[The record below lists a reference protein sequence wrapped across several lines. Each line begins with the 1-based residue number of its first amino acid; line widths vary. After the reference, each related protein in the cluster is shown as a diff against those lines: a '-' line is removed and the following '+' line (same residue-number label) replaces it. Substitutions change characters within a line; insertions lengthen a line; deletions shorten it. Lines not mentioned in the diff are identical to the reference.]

1 MPSTCRCPP
10 VEPPDAEGLALCVLA
25 SGSRGNAI
33 YVATARAAVL
43 LDAGLSAAEIERRL
57 RSRQLS
63 PENLSAILVSHEH
76 SDHTQGVGAL
86 SRRYRLPV
94 YATRGT
100 WTAGAQGLRR
110 AFAACEFTCGCA
122 FTLADLSIH
131 PFALSHDAADP
142 AGFTF
147 RRGGFQVGVATDLG
161 TVTHLV
167 RSQLQACTALVIESN
182 HDPDML
188 AQGPYPWFL
197 KQRIAGRTG
206 HLSNPDA
213 RALLQDIDHPGLRH
227 VILGHLSAT
236 NNTPEKARTTVAEAF
251 GHRRMH
257 LEVAHQDH
265 CGPLLHFF

>member
-1 MPSTCRCPP
+1 MPIAGHFPP
-10 VEPPDAEGLALCVLA
+10 AEPAAAEGLALCVLA

-33 YVATARAAVL
+33 YVASGRSSVL

-57 RSRQLS
+57 RSRSLA
-63 PENLSAILVSHEH
+63 PENLSAIIVSHEH
-76 SDHTQGVGAL
+76 SDHTQGVGTL

-100 WTAGAQGLRR
+100 WSAGAQGLRR
-110 AFAACEFTCGCA
+110 AFDSREFTCGCG
-122 FTLADLSIH
+122 FTLGDLSIH

-142 AGFTF
+142 AGFTL
-147 RRGGFQVGVATDLG
+147 RRGALQVGVATDLG
-161 TVTHLV
+161 AVTHLV
-167 RSQLQACTALVIESN
+167 KSHLQACTAVVIESN

-213 RALLQDIDHPGLRH
+213 GALLQEIDHPGLRH

-236 NNTPEKARTTVAEAF
+236 NNTPEKARAAAAQVF
-251 GHRRMH
+251 SRRKMH
-257 LEVAHQDH
+257 LDVALQDR
-265 CGPLLHFF
+265 CGPLVHFF